1 MMDAEADENN
11 QKKKKPK
18 RNKAD
23 SVEKKSYQL
32 GADVTKSKINEGNK
46 G

>member
-1 MMDAEADENN
+1 MDAEADEKDL
-11 QKKKKPK
+11 KKKKPK

-23 SVEKKSYQL
+23 SVEKKQYQM
-32 GADVTKSKINEGNK
+32 GADVTRSKINEGNK